1 MLIHNGAKPKK
12 GGNVKRVYLFAIL
25 VLFLSGILPAQGMKT
40 IITRIEK
47 LEGRVASLAKA
58 GKPADNGEELL
69 ELQTE
74 LEQMALEIELLK
86 AAEQSLP
93 IDYKDEFAEI
103 EKRINHLE
111 ESQKKLEP
119 ELTQAH
125 EPAQP
130 SKLHEVKDHFS
141 LTYHLDMDVW
151 ADNHGNYFKND
162 YSKVYFNTEFS
173 DKFSVHFGLFFHEGG
188 IPAGG
193 HEPDGHLFE
202 PEYYGLWMKWK
213 DAFNGVN
220 LTLGDIHPKFGRF
233 SYYCLKTK
241 AMIMGTRYIRGVQIN
256 KDFEWAELDVYIGSE
271 NESNI
276 FGTAV
281 KLNVPITENHHFDVF
296 TAFDFDQ
303 TENSRPF
310 WSGIEFVG
318 SMGILD
324 IKADLGYA
332 GVAENDDIEN
342 ATSFLIEPA
351 IALGE
356 NGSLCTS
363 FFYQIDDSGVWEGAY
378 DNMFFYI
385 EPGYSIN
392 PKFALGLPIEYHEP
406 DVDTDDDESIWLVPT
421 AYIYPIEGVEI
432 WAWGMMSQA
441 TAADSDPEFSIG
453 LELILNSG
461 H

>member
-1 MLIHNGAKPKK
+1 MGQKSKK
-12 GGNVKRVYLFAIL
+12 GGSVKRVFLFAIL
-25 VLFLSGILPAQGMKT
+25 SLLLSGILPAQGMKT

-58 GKPADNGEELL
+58 GQPADNGEELL
-69 ELQTE
+69 ELQNE

-86 AAEQSLP
+86 AAEQSEP
-93 IDYKDEFAEI
+93 VDYTDEFAEI
-103 EKRINHLE
+103 EKKLQLLE
-111 ESQKKLEP
+111 EKKQEP
-119 ELTQAH
+119 EPVKEL
-125 EPAQP
+125 
-130 SKLHEVKDHFS
+130 KLHDVIEHFS

-162 YSKVYFNTEFS
+162 HSSVNFNTKLS
-173 DKFSVHFGLFFHEGG
+173 DELSVHFSLYFRNGSV
-188 IPAGG
+188 PAGG
-193 HEPDGHLFE
+193 NVPDGSLFK
-202 PEYYGLWMKWK
+202 PKYDGLWLDWK
-213 DAFNGVN
+213 DAFNDVD
-220 LTLGDIHPKFGRF
+220 LILGDFHENFGGF
-233 SYYCLKTK
+233 SYYCLKK
-241 AMIMGTRYIRGVQIN
+241 DNMIMPTRYYRGVKIN
-256 KDFEWAELDVYIGSE
+256 KDFEWAELEIFMGPE
-271 NESNI
+271 NTSNI
-276 FGTAV
+276 FGAAT
-281 KLNVPITENHHFDVF
+281 KLKVPITDKHHFTVF

-310 WSGIEFVG
+310 WSGIEYVG

-342 ATSFLIEPA
+342 ATSFLIEPG

-356 NGSLCTS
+356 NGSLCAS
-363 FFYQIDDSGVWEGAY
+363 FFYQIDDSGVWGGAY
-378 DNMFFYI
+378 ENMFFYI

-406 DVDTDDDESIWLVPT
+406 DVDIDDDESIWLVPT
-421 AYIYPIEGVEI
+421 AYIYPIEGAEI
-432 WAWGMMSQA
+432 WAWGMMSQS